1 MKFWTVK
8 MPRLVIALLEMS
20 HSLRFTKSVG
30 HVHLPSGAAP
40 GRPFGWLENVCH
52 RGHIKPVSSCLGQQI
67 PGSAGGPSLRRG
79 TWLRAPFQCLVLRE
93 TSGQVFSQGTLGG
106 SGRRGRRQVSRLPTL
121 SSGRPAFPSIPRN
134 PQGAQGAL
142 LSCVLSPPPPRFFL
156 EKMLLK
162 SRGQ

>member
-52 RGHIKPVSSCLGQQI
+52 RGHIKPVSSCLGSRYQGP
-67 PGSAGGPSLRRG
+67 PGARLSDREPGCEHRSSALYSARRRG
-79 TWLRAPFQCLVLRE
+79 GCSP
-93 TSGQVFSQGTLGG
+93 
-106 SGRRGRRQVSRLPTL
+106 RGRWVTVGGGAGVRSPDSQLCPQEGQLFLRFPEIHRVRCSPASSPLPL
-121 SSGRPAFPSIPRN
+121 PASS
-134 PQGAQGAL
+134 
-142 LSCVLSPPPPRFFL
+142 
-156 EKMLLK
+156 
-162 SRGQ
+162 

>member
-79 TWLRAPFQCLVLRE
+79 PWLPTPVPVPCTPRDVGAAVLPGDVGWRWAAGQVSGPPTPSSVLRKA
-93 TSGQVFSQGTLGG
+93 SFSFDSQKSTGCAA
-106 SGRRGRRQVSRLPTL
+106 LP
-121 SSGRPAFPSIPRN
+121 RPLPSPSPLLPRKD
-134 PQGAQGAL
+134 A
-142 LSCVLSPPPPRFFL
+142 S
-156 EKMLLK
+156 EE
-162 SRGQ
+162 